1 MKFYLTENVNDAGN
15 MDENMTGLELFH
27 QTKMY
32 KGGNQKDVAKRRP
45 TQWKGKKKCI

>member
-1 MKFYLTENVNDAGN
+1 
-15 MDENMTGLELFH
+15 MTGLELFH